1 MTSLLDEA
9 ALLEASS
16 PYVVASLMRLNEA
29 DSHNGA
35 PKINEVDP
43 LNEAVLLEASLH
55 YVVASLGEA
64 ASHNEAASF
73 D

>member
-1 MTSLLDEA
+1 M
-9 ALLEASS
+9 
-16 PYVVASLMRLNEA
+16 
-29 DSHNGA
+29 
-35 PKINEVDP
+35 NEVDP
-43 LNEAVLLEASLH
+43 LNEAVLLEASSH